1 MSVTEPRHGVTVRT
15 GARLAHTRTSE
26 KALLAPVD
34 MRYKELF
41 LFPLTWYC
49 IGVFFDTDNPY
60 RDIYMKIL

>member
-1 MSVTEPRHGVTVRT
+1 
-15 GARLAHTRTSE
+15 
-26 KALLAPVD
+26 